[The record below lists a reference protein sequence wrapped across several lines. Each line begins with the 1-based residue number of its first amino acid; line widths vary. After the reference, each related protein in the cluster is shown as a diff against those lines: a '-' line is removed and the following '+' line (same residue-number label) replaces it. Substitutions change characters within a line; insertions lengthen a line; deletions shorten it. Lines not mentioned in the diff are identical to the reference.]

1 MNARNEIQ
9 PMEINHHQIR
19 AILKSPLRA
28 ELIREVGSAFD
39 LSGAPERLPD
49 EVLTAIASCAEEVLL
64 NEAPEVESFN
74 AEQSKSAYSV
84 TTYGV
89 EGAYFVRAIEF
100 DDLGVFSTLEEARA
114 EADSM
119 HGEFRLADC
128 GGCDDAEADE
138 VEAAEAKSGEQCD
151 AAPER
156 DGPPPDDR
164 PS

>member
-1 MNARNEIQ
+1 
-9 PMEINHHQIR
+9 MEINHRQIR

-39 LSGAPERLPD
+39 LSGDPERLPD
-49 EVLTAIASCAEEVLL
+49 EVLAAIASRAEEVLF

-100 DDLGVFSTLEEARA
+100 DALGVFSTLEEARL

-128 GGCDDAEADE
+128 GGRDDEEADE
-138 VEAAEAKSGEQCD
+138 VEAAEAKSCEQCD
-151 AAPER
+151 AAPVR
-156 DGPPPDDR
+156 DDPPPDDR

>member
-1 MNARNEIQ
+1 
-9 PMEINHHQIR
+9 
-19 AILKSPLRA
+19 
-28 ELIREVGSAFD
+28 
-39 LSGAPERLPD
+39 
-49 EVLTAIASCAEEVLL
+49 
-64 NEAPEVESFN
+64 
-74 AEQSKSAYSV
+74 
-84 TTYGV
+84 V

-128 GGCDDAEADE
+128 GGRDDAEADE
-138 VEAAEAKSGEQCD
+138 VEVAEAKSGEQCD

-164 PS
+164 SS